1 MNKKPAVT
9 PVKTGTPAGTP
20 ASPSPAAAA
29 ATPGRVYLAGAG
41 PGGLSL
47 LTPAAREALSRADII
62 FYDRLIHPEIL
73 ASLPRT
79 AELTDVGKCGGNHPV
94 PQSEINRL
102 LGDAALSGKTVVRLK
117 GGDPFVFGRGGE
129 EMEYLQKLGI
139 AVTAIPGITSGIAV
153 PEHAGIPVT
162 HRGVSRSV
170 TLVTGHEAG
179 DNAGGATDWSW
190 YAKCP
195 GTLVIYMGAEHLKDI
210 CASLLEGGM
219 NPERKLAVIE
229 HGFLPDERVICSTV
243 GETAAGDFVFRP
255 PAVVVVGDV
264 AGMYRG

>member
-1 MNKKPAVT
+1 MRE
-9 PVKTGTPAGTP
+9 TPA
-20 ASPSPAAAA
+20 A
-29 ATPGRVYLAGAG
+29 GRVYLAGAG

-47 LTPAAREALSRADII
+47 LTPAAREALSHADII
-62 FYDRLIHPEIL
+62 IYDRLIHPEII
-73 ASLPRT
+73 ASLPSA
-79 AELTDVGKCGGNHPV
+79 AELTDVGKCGGNHLV
-94 PQSEINRL
+94 PQSEINRM
-102 LGDAALSGKTVVRLK
+102 LGEAAISGKTVVRLK

-139 AVTAIPGITSGIAV
+139 EVVVIPGITSGIAV
-153 PEHAGIPVT
+153 PEHIGIPVT

-170 TLVTGHEAG
+170 TFVTGHEAG
-179 DNAGGATDWSW
+179 DGTGGDTGYGATDWSW

-243 GETAAGDFVFRP
+243 GEIAAGDFVFRP

-264 AGMYRG
+264 AGMYKG

>member
-1 MNKKPAVT
+1 MREN
-9 PVKTGTPAGTP
+9 
-20 ASPSPAAAA
+20 PAA
-29 ATPGRVYLAGAG
+29 GRVYLAGAG

-73 ASLPRT
+73 ASLPPE
-79 AELTDVGKCGGNHPV
+79 AERIDVGKCGGNHPV
-94 PQSEINRL
+94 PQSEINRM
-102 LGDAALSGKTVVRLK
+102 LGEAAISGKTVVRLK

-139 AVTAIPGITSGIAV
+139 SVVVIPGITSGIAV
-153 PEHAGIPVT
+153 PEHVGISVT

-170 TLVTGHEAG
+170 TFVTGHGAG
-179 DNAGGATDWSW
+179 DGAGDRVGGDTGYGATDWSW

-255 PAVVVVGDV
+255 PAVAVIGDV
-264 AGMYRG
+264 AGMYRE